1 MAVGVKEMD
10 IQRTREKSKR
20 TEGEN
25 KVGETT
31 GADGT
36 ARRMHGSEVE
46 KVQCGGGPPD
56 GYSGVGDG
64 VGVVDADGRWDGAAG
79 EKRVQT
85 TSVHFHK
92 YCRSDCLRIQRG

>member
-1 MAVGVKEMD
+1 M
-10 IQRTREKSKR
+10 
-20 TEGEN
+20 EGEN

-31 GADGT
+31 GADSGC
-36 ARRMHGSEVE
+36 AGAKWKKSVR
-46 KVQCGGGPPD
+46 GGGPPG

-64 VGVVDADGRWDGAAG
+64 VGVVGADGTAG

-92 YCRSDCLRIQRG
+92 YCRSDCLRTQRG